1 MLRRFGAWMYRY
13 AVAIE
18 LAILVAGVLA
28 LVLNADGGFRGI
40 EMAYWKS
47 QAQAC
52 GLLSEYAD
60 GLRRGSYGDPQA
72 ATTCFM
78 QAYAHCHAATLVES
92 FTGTDTR
99 ETYTFAIEPVL
110 IVGGGHPCSIQLN
123 LTLGVIFANRRSH
136 NDWVTCA
143 GVDQRP
149 DGLLVSGCGQFG
161 TILVSTESRSASHRL
176 VRPAQTLLRPLTA
189 G

>member
-1 MLRRFGAWMYRY
+1 MLKRFGTWMYRY

-40 EMAYWKS
+40 EMAFWKS
-47 QAQAC
+47 QAQPC
-52 GLLSEYAD
+52 GVLVVISM
-60 GLRRGSYGDPQA
+60 RGSSGDPQA
-72 ATTCFM
+72 ATACFM

-92 FTGTDTR
+92 FSGLDTS
-99 ETYTFAIEPVL
+99 ETVTFAIEPQL
-110 IVGGGHPCSIQLN
+110 FAGGAHACSIQFN
-123 LTLGVIFANRRSH
+123 SASGVMFANRRSN

-149 DGLLVSGCGQFG
+149 DGLLFSGCGQYG
-161 TILVSTESRSASHRL
+161 PMLVSTE
-176 VRPAQTLLRPLTA
+176 
-189 G
+189 

>member
-40 EMAYWKS
+40 EMAFWKS

-92 FTGTDTR
+92 FSGVDTSNRGT
-99 ETYTFAIEPVL
+99 FVIEPVL
-110 IVGGGHPCSIQLN
+110 FAGGGHHARFSLIRPPGWAWLTGCLITTGSRVRMWTSARTACSSP
-123 LTLGVIFANRRSH
+123 A
-136 NDWVTCA
+136 A
-143 GVDQRP
+143 A
-149 DGLLVSGCGQFG
+149 
-161 TILVSTESRSASHRL
+161 STATSW
-176 VRPAQTLLRPLTA
+176 
-189 G
+189 

>member
-40 EMAYWKS
+40 EMAFWKS

-78 QAYAHCHAATLVES
+78 QAYAHCHAATLVKS

-99 ETYTFAIEPVL
+99 ETYTFAIEPVFFA
-110 IVGGGHPCSIQLN
+110 GGGHACSIQLN
-123 LTLGVIFANRRSH
+123 EALGVIFANRRSN

-143 GVDQRP
+143 GADLRP
-149 DGLLVSGCGQFG
+149 DGLLFSGCGQFG
-161 TILVSTESRSASHRL
+161 NILVSTE
-176 VRPAQTLLRPLTA
+176 
-189 G
+189 